1 MFESSQTR
9 IMQLWGDTDNSGH
22 YYTANWDHGTIT
34 KRGPFPKTDLV
45 WTFDLGGVA
54 AGVTGDDAAVYAMRH
69 DDATVHVLDK
79 DSGLKLREI
88 TLTGGQT
95 GSLYGGLAC
104 VAGSVGSKLYYGA
117 RTKVHR
123 HDLATGA
130 SDASF
135 DTTVAVFN
143 SAFTGTLYCVSA
155 TGAAV
160 QCHNLARRNDELPV
174 PKLLPTPTFAGYE
187 LMNASRYGAGFMP
200 GLSRGR
206 GEFWYGEWPT
216 GVVRRYGRDHDFLG
230 TFSTGQTRVMQ

>member
-1 MFESSQTR
+1 VDVEKTDREDERDERDRAERTNLDPFHLKGSSSSSSFRYNDQLEALGVFESSQTR

-69 DDATVHVLDK
+69 DDAVVHVLDK
-79 DSGLKLREI
+79 DSGLKLREV

-117 RTKVHR
+117 RTTVHR
-123 HDLATGA
+123 HDLTTGA

-135 DTTVAVFN
+135 DTTVAGRILCITYF
-143 SAFTGTLYCVSA
+143 SLYSVYIQSI
-155 TGAAV
+155 
-160 QCHNLARRNDELPV
+160 
-174 PKLLPTPTFAGYE
+174 
-187 LMNASRYGAGFMP
+187 
-200 GLSRGR
+200 
-206 GEFWYGEWPT
+206 
-216 GVVRRYGRDHDFLG
+216 
-230 TFSTGQTRVMQ
+230 FSLYSV